1 MKIAAIISVTDKDD
15 RASGCLEEVQRQ
27 IDSIE
32 AEGKYHFSIF
42 LNSDGRAGFQKV
54 WEKASAE
61 GFDFYL
67 WIDYDLVPREDAI
80 GVLLENSEFL
90 RHKSIITATVCGP
103 DKAPVFGGRNKRGK
117 LLEPDPVIPVPCA
130 FFDMDFALVP
140 GYAFSCLENPSDMFR
155 ERQFD
160 HGYGA
165 RAAKAGVK
173 RVVAPG
179 VLATCSGKAE
189 PRLLQDIVREDY
201 HSRGF
206 FHALQLA
213 MALYIKALFTSRPKD
228 G

>member
-1 MKIAAIISVTDKDD
+1 MSEKQALKIFSPMKKKFAGDLFKNLNPTKELKYTVTEFQSMPPLFHSISTQTHTK
-15 RASGCLEEVQRQ
+15 
-27 IDSIE
+27 
-32 AEGKYHFSIF
+32 KPPP
-42 LNSDGRAGFQKV
+42 
-54 WEKASAE
+54 
-61 GFDFYL
+61 
-67 WIDYDLVPREDAI
+67 DLP
-80 GVLLENSEFL
+80 N
-90 RHKSIITATVCGP
+90 TATVCGP

-206 FHALQLA
+206 FHALPLA
-213 MALYIKALFTSRPKD
+213 MALYIKALFTSRSKD